1 MVNVLRLIASIIL
14 MGVGFLILFLS
25 VIFGVT
31 LGYGYSTPVMGGV
44 IGLLGVSLG
53 VVGLL
58 LLIDAIKSDWE
69 EAVILS
75 KGIKFQLKIS
85 EYQ

>member
-1 MVNVLRLIASIIL
+1 MANVLRLIASIIL

-31 LGYGYSTPVMGGV
+31 LGYNYSTPVMGGV
-44 IGLLGVSLG
+44 VGLLALSLG
-53 VVGLL
+53 VVGIL

-69 EAVILS
+69 NFI
-75 KGIKFQLKIS
+75 
-85 EYQ
+85 

>member
-14 MGVGFLILFLS
+14 MSVGFLILFLS

-31 LGYGYSTPVMGGV
+31 LGYNYSTPVMGGV

-58 LLIDAIKSDWE
+58 LLIDAIKSD
-69 EAVILS
+69 
-75 KGIKFQLKIS
+75 
-85 EYQ
+85 